1 MRAVEA
7 FYLVLKSAQAI
18 FVRQFALPNRDN
30 VPASSAQR
38 YSYLIVSEL
47 VALDLTLPPIRACRS
62 STKIPTLMTVP
73 KTTMNEDGD
82 SMFRQDE
89 IKATGLTLIIYPE
102 AETESMLSLTGS
114 GECVQS
120 EG

>member
-38 YSYLIVSEL
+38 YSHLIVSEL

-62 STKIPTLMTVP
+62 SIPTLMTVP

-82 SMFRQDE
+82 SMFMQDD
-89 IKATGLTLIIYPE
+89 IKATGTLIIYPE
-102 AETESMLSLTGS
+102 AETESMLLLTGS